1 MVHTADAVVVGAGV
15 IGSSIALEL
24 ARDGR
29 SVVVLDKAGGIGHGS
44 TSASSAIV
52 RFNYSTWEGVALSWE
67 GLHGWRQW
75 EQHLGHRDSAGLA
88 AFQRT
93 GLVLLTAD
101 AEGHDRS
108 GDLFD
113 RAGIPWESW
122 GAAELRRHLPA
133 LDVGSFGPP
142 KPVSSEE
149 FFAPP
154 DGEVHGLFTPDA
166 GYVTDPSLAAH
177 NLAYAAQQHGA
188 TYLLRRR
195 VTSIQQ
201 TAAPVWR
208 LTTADGDVVEAPV
221 VVNAAGPWSGQVN
234 RMAGVGTDFTV
245 ATRPLRQE
253 VHQVTAPRA
262 FSSDA
267 MPGAILADLDLGT
280 YIRPV
285 SGDAVLVGGT
295 EPECDPLE
303 WVGDPDGL
311 SPYPTPERFTAQV
324 TRAARRLP
332 ELRVPNRPTGVAAAY
347 DVSNDWTPLYD
358 RTDRRGFYV
367 AIGTSGNQFK
377 NAPVV
382 GLMMATLVSAVEDG
396 HDHDATPVRVRL
408 PRTGHTVSL
417 GAFSRLRQ
425 VADGA
430 PASVM
435 G

>member
-1 MVHTADAVVVGAGV
+1 MVQTADAVVVGAGV

-24 ARDGR
+24 ARQGR

-75 EQHLGHRDSAGLA
+75 EQHLGHRDDAGLA
-88 AFQRT
+88 AFRRT
-93 GLVLLTAD
+93 GLVLLTSGPQ
-101 AEGHDRS
+101 GHAAA
-108 GDLFD
+108 GALFD
-113 RAGIPWESW
+113 RAGIPWASW
-122 GAAELRRHLPA
+122 SPADLTRRLPA

-149 FFAPP
+149 FYGPP
-154 DGEVHGLFTPDA
+154 AGEVHGLFTPDA
-166 GYVTDPSLAAH
+166 GYVSDPSLAAH
-177 NLAYAAQQHGA
+177 NLANAAQLHGA
-188 TYLLRRR
+188 TYLLHRR
-195 VTSIQQ
+195 VTSIEQRG
-201 TAAPVWR
+201 TGVWR
-208 LTTADGDVVEAPV
+208 LTSANGDAVEAPV

-234 RMAGVGTDFTV
+234 RMAGIGTDFRV

-253 VHQVTAPRA
+253 VHQVTAPGA
-262 FSSDA
+262 FSTDA
-267 MPGAILADLDLGT
+267 AQGAILADLDLGT

-285 SGDAVLVGGT
+285 AGDAVLVGGT

-303 WVGDPDGL
+303 WVADPDEV

-332 ELRVPNRPTGVAAAY
+332 DLRVPNRPTGLAAAY
-347 DVSNDWTPLYD
+347 DVTDDWTPVYD
-358 RTDRRGFYV
+358 RTDRPGFYV

-382 GLMMATLVSAVEDG
+382 GLLMASLVSAVEEG
-396 HDHDATPVRVRL
+396 HDHDAAPVEVRL

-425 VADGA
+425 VAEGA